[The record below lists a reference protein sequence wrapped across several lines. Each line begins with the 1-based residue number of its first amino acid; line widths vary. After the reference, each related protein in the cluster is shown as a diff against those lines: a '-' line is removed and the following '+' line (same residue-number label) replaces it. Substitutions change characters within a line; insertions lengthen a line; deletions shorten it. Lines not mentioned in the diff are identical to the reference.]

1 MEKNIVVPEGIVDAI
16 LAAPLVVASRDGRTI
31 SLTEPSAREVARR
44 VCVALSENPI
54 VPTPEQ
60 LRELIRER
68 SQSPGTTE
76 DLFLRCID
84 WWQRRMFLAPE
95 PEIRTFVKQLADCY
109 RGVTLTPQEADFI
122 VEQLRYVTHGWNGGA
137 K

>member
-1 MEKNIVVPEGIVDAI
+1 MEKNIVVPDFVVDAI

-54 VPTPEQ
+54 VPTP
-60 LRELIRER
+60 
-68 SQSPGTTE
+68 SSCGTKSGKIFNRQRPRICRFTVG
-76 DLFLRCID
+76 
-84 WWQRRMFLAPE
+84 WQRRMFLAPE
-95 PEIRTFVKQLADCY
+95 PEIPKELEGILIPVQPTR
-109 RGVTLTPQEADFI
+109 
-122 VEQLRYVTHGWNGGA
+122 EQLLSLLLEVFHRGQKAGP

>member
-1 MEKNIVVPEGIVDAI
+1 MDRTCWNCPTLRHMREGTM
-16 LAAPLVVASRDGRTI
+16 RQGR
-31 SLTEPSAREVARR
+31 PSFKPPCSV
-44 VCVALSENPI
+44 LSENPI

-68 SQSPGTTE
+68 SPSPGTTE

-95 PEIRTFVKQLADCY
+95 PEIPKDVRGHIDSRTAD
-109 RGVTLTPQEADFI
+109 A
-122 VEQLRYVTHGWNGGA
+122 
-137 K
+137 

>member
-1 MEKNIVVPEGIVDAI
+1 MGMSERKYVVPDFVVDAI

-54 VPTPEQ
+54 VPTDAQIEEMKIKLVPVHPHWSNIVAE
-60 LRELIRER
+60 
-68 SQSPGTTE
+68 
-76 DLFLRCID
+76 
-84 WWQRRMFLAPE
+84 WQRRMFLAPPE
-95 PEIRTFVKQLADCY
+95 PEVPSLEDVIECFLANLRCGGPSLDVVDAKMEAFR
-109 RGVTLTPQEADFI
+109 RGQKA
-122 VEQLRYVTHGWNGGA
+122 GA